1 MLLKTPGFDTQVK
14 AAAERARGCGLVADA
29 VRIAA
34 TLDGMVPEQVGRAA
48 LGLGERMYLELAEAH
63 AAGLDTAT
71 DTAEGELL
79 LLTET
84 GRLRVVPAGERPGPE
99 AGAAA
104 LGTLKWQARPESLGR
119 LWDLAEEVQRLQF
132 EEIHRWMA
140 TLEPAQVHAR
150 LDAISHALVHMA
162 PVMLYVGERCY
173 SNLGR
178 FSNLPGRS
186 LAPGAEGSVLTALRD
201 TPVPRWKAEDATF
214 VACVH
219 ALISSGSPVRAEEF
233 NGIQL
238 APDVLREF
246 LRERISAYGEPLPDT
261 RGLPAG
267 AALDVLS
274 GACARA
280 RAALV
285 ADGAVFY
292 REINGASLHKRERRM
307 AEPVTWAELPPELT
321 ALLAEAAG
329 RPFPYAAGPEELG
342 SYTRGLV
349 ERVTA
354 GPVPAGFTTAYEGF
368 LHRFF
373 ETVAEALDCD
383 VVMGRGPKD
392 VLVLHSALPAERRA
406 ALATRD
412 FYCCVAAGRSFR
424 ERFGENRA
432 ALATALSAYSARM
445 RYNTWHYL
453 PHSMSWTNEEQ
464 GRDDWFFAP
473 GMPDITNWSDQHHTG
488 HVAFGVRHALRV
500 PLGIVLEGRYR
511 PGLYDLRLMRT
522 DGDPFELAHLRTAT
536 AIGQVQ
542 ATVHQAAA
550 DLNLTVGDFDNAW
563 YRDFHAS

>member
-1 MLLKTPGFDTQVK
+1 
-14 AAAERARGCGLVADA
+14 
-29 VRIAA
+29 
-34 TLDGMVPEQVGRAA
+34 
-48 LGLGERMYLELAEAH
+48 
-63 AAGLDTAT
+63 
-71 DTAEGELL
+71 
-79 LLTET
+79 
-84 GRLRVVPAGERPGPE
+84 
-99 AGAAA
+99 
-104 LGTLKWQARPESLGR
+104 
-119 LWDLAEEVQRLQF
+119 
-132 EEIHRWMA
+132 MA

-214 VACVH
+214 VACMH

-267 AALDVLS
+267 AALDLLS

-329 RPFPYAAGPEELG
+329 LPFPYAAGPEELG
-342 SYTRGLV
+342 SYTRSLV

-383 VVMGRGPKD
+383 VVMGAAPRTSSSCTAPCPP
-392 VLVLHSALPAERRA
+392 SAGRPWPPGTSTAAWRRA
-406 ALATRD
+406 VPSARGSARTGPPWPPPCPRTAPACATTPGTTCRTACRGRTRSRAETTGSSRRGCPTSPTGPTSTTPATSPSGSATR
-412 FYCCVAAGRSFR
+412 CACRWASCW
-424 ERFGENRA
+424 RA
-432 ALATALSAYSARM
+432 ASGPACT
-445 RYNTWHYL
+445 TC
-453 PHSMSWTNEEQ
+453 
-464 GRDDWFFAP
+464 G
-473 GMPDITNWSDQHHTG
+473 
-488 HVAFGVRHALRV
+488 
-500 PLGIVLEGRYR
+500 
-511 PGLYDLRLMRT
+511 
-522 DGDPFELAHLRTAT
+522 
-536 AIGQVQ
+536 
-542 ATVHQAAA
+542 
-550 DLNLTVGDFDNAW
+550 
-563 YRDFHAS
+563 